1 MSICPIDN
9 LWPVYKPPCYP
20 VNESHIF
27 VCNRNSHPSLLPLV
41 IEAHYYRR
49 QTIPFLDSMKLRKTF
64 LKLNENILF
73 HKYQFFDP
81 PLTRQSMSVSFLFE
95 SRFQVNL
102 FLWMLTFL
110 VALAKFPIFLMTFNQ
125 Q

>member
-1 MSICPIDN
+1 MKIYCFIIISFWSSFCP
-9 LWPVYKPPCYP
+9 LELGRAC
-20 VNESHIF
+20 
-27 VCNRNSHPSLLPLV
+27 
-41 IEAHYYRR
+41 
-49 QTIPFLDSMKLRKTF
+49 
-64 LKLNENILF
+64 
-73 HKYQFFDP
+73 QFP
-81 PLTRQSMSVSFLFE
+81 FLFE